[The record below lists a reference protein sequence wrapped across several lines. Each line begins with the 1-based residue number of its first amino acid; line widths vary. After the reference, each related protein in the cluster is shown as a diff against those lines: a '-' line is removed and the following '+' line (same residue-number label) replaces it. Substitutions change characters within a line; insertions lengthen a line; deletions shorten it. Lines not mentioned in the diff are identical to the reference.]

1 MATKTS
7 NSGQHFLLSAKART
21 LSVIKV
27 ARMTDDQAHQLF
39 KELRWGDSEEVTCP
53 NPNCQD
59 HNKHYYIKTR
69 RQWRCKSCGR
79 SFSVTSGTIFANH
92 KLPLT
97 TYLIAIAIYSN
108 AVKGISSLQLSR
120 DLGVQYKTA
129 FVLSHKLRE
138 SLMNQRDETPL
149 SGEVHIDGAYVNGS
163 IRPANQKKNRV
174 DARREENL
182 KPNKCCVVVMRQK
195 VPEEK
200 GHGAERTIT
209 AVVKNENRKDVGKLA
224 KKYIS
229 PEAIVCADESKAYD
243 GLHATNDT
251 HRVKHEERF
260 RAEDGTTNNQAESYF
275 SRFRRMQYGQVH
287 RFGQVYLEDYAN
299 EAAYR
304 EDTRRLDNGSIFLD
318 IVCKCATSANSR
330 KWAGYWRGN
339 KKQRVDLE
347 TGEIIM
353 PDAA

>member
-1 MATKTS
+1 MVTNTS
-7 NSGQHFLLSAKART
+7 NSGQHFLLSAQART
-21 LSVIKV
+21 LSVLKV

-39 KELRWGDSEEVTCP
+39 KELRWGEGEEVTCP
-53 NPNCQD
+53 NCGD
-59 HNKHYYIKTR
+59 SNKHYFIKTR
-69 RQWRCKSCGR
+69 RQWRCKSCQR

-97 TYLIAIAIYSN
+97 TYLVAIAIYTN

-138 SLMNQRDETPL
+138 SLMIKRDETPL

-174 DARREENL
+174 DTRLEENQ
-182 KPNKCCVVVMRQK
+182 KPGKCCVVVMHQK

-200 GHGAERTIT
+200 GHGADRTIT

-224 KKYIS
+224 EKYIS
-229 PEAIVCADESKAYD
+229 PDAIVCADESKAYD
-243 GLHATNDT
+243 GLHATNET
-251 HRVKHEERF
+251 HRVKHAERF
-260 RAEDGTTNNQAESYF
+260 RAKDGTTNNQAESYF
-275 SRFRRMQYGQVH
+275 SRLRRMQYGQVH
-287 RFGQVYLEDYAN
+287 RFGQVCMEDYAN

-304 EDTRRLDNGSIFLD
+304 EDTRRVDNGGIFRD
-318 IVCKCATSANSR
+318 IVEKCARSKNSR
-330 KWAGYWRGN
+330 NWSGYWQGN
-339 KKQRVDLE
+339 KKPRVDLE
-347 TGEIIM
+347 TGEIIY
-353 PDAA
+353 PAVA